1 MVLQSV
7 RRAAQDP
14 SRHSRSQQPF
24 SGYSLGQGGAWQ
36 TCARGKRALEDL
48 LVGAKEITPEQIFP
62 ILEDHTPAADDELP
76 DTGVGLELERVLS
89 AAFIRTQYYGT
100 RSSTVLLVERTGNLT
115 FVERS
120 FNPRDKSQNET
131 RYEFRIDFNVY

>member
-1 MVLQSV
+1 ME
-7 RRAAQDP
+7 
-14 SRHSRSQQPF
+14 
-24 SGYSLGQGGAWQ
+24 
-36 TCARGKRALEDL
+36 RGKRALEDL
-48 LVGAKEITPEQIFP
+48 LVGEKEITPEQIFP
-62 ILEDHTPAADDELP
+62 IPEHHTPAADDELP

-89 AAFIRTQYYGT
+89 AAFIRTQHYGT